1 LDLGASYILDKPAP
15 KTWLV
20 IAAFAAIYLIWGSTY
35 LAIWFGLKSIPPF
48 TLGAI
53 RFFVAG
59 LLLLAWCHFRG
70 ERLNRES
77 LLKNSFAGV
86 LMSGFGT
93 GAVIWVEQYITS
105 GLAAIIVASLPF
117 WFVIFD
123 YKHWSENFHN
133 KLILVGVAI
142 GFIGVMLL
150 FNGKTT
156 PPHLSS
162 DVSQM
167 ASIAILLAG
176 CIAWASG
183 SLYLKYS
190 PATTSTTMNVGV
202 QMLAPGIACGI
213 VAWAVGEWSTFQFTQ
228 VTIESWLAIVYL
240 VVFGSLVAFVSY
252 VWLLQVRPTV
262 MVGTYAYVNPIV
274 AVVLGWLLA
283 SEPIGLLQLFSLVI
297 ILTGVL
303 LINFERYTEFYRA
316 KPEPVQQA

>member
-1 LDLGASYILDKPAP
+1 MHFALGVENILVKAAP
-15 KTWLV
+15 TTWMV

-53 RFFVAG
+53 RFVIAG
-59 LLLLAWCHFRG
+59 ILLLAWCRYRG
-70 ERLNRES
+70 ERLNQES
-77 LLKNSFAGV
+77 LIKNAFAGI

-117 WFVIFD
+117 WFVLFD
-123 YKHWSENFHN
+123 YKNWSENFQN
-133 KLILVGVAI
+133 KLVLAGVAI
-142 GFIGVMLL
+142 GFVGVMLL

-156 PPHLSS
+156 PSHLST
-162 DVSQM
+162 DISQM
-167 ASIAILLAG
+167 AAIAILLVG
-176 CIAWASG
+176 CITWAAG

-190 PATTSTTMNVGV
+190 PATTSTTMNVGI
-202 QMLAPGIACGI
+202 QMLAPGIVCGI
-213 VAWAVGEWSTFQFTQ
+213 IAWVVGEWTTFRLAS
-228 VTIESWLAIVYL
+228 VTLESWSAIVYL
-240 VVFGSLVAFVSY
+240 VVFGSLIAFVSY

-274 AVVLGWLLA
+274 AVVLGWFLA
-283 SEPIGLLQLFSLVI
+283 SERIGPIQILSLVI

-303 LINFERYTEFYRA
+303 LINFERYAELYRT
-316 KPEPVQQA
+316 KPEAA